1 MFFLRA
7 EGFSCSLDVLYRGKI
22 FSCIFFLQFLV
33 VKTLDPD
40 SLEML
45 VPDPYPDSMN
55 LDPQLWYSQNL
66 SKENDVKQLLLWSV
80 PDFYR
85 FPQMC
90 DLHFLFARNLARD
103 DNPQ

>member
-7 EGFSCSLDVLYRGKI
+7 EGCSCN
-22 FSCIFFLQFLV
+22 IFFLQFLV

-45 VPDPYPDSMN
+45 VLDP
-55 LDPQLWYSQNL
+55 DPQLWYSQKQNL

-85 FPQMC
+85 FPQMF
-90 DLHFLFARNLARD
+90 DLHFLLFSLAI
-103 DNPQ
+103 